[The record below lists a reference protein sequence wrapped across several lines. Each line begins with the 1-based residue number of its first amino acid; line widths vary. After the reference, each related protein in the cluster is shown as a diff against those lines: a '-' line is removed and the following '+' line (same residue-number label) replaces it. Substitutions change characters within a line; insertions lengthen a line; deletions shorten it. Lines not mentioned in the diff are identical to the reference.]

1 VANLK
6 YYMQPKFKQ
15 RCIQVHQYLYDKPN
29 VKSNAIILSILR
41 MVYAEIA
48 LGKIVNWMI
57 MRRSSKFKFIVSS
70 MPNIPREQKFIDGG
84 LGRMMDHVIVR
95 NEQVEW
101 SCTSSDDDQTG
112 CELEVRREK
121 EA

>member
-1 VANLK
+1 
-6 YYMQPKFKQ
+6 
-15 RCIQVHQYLYDKPN
+15 
-29 VKSNAIILSILR
+29 
-41 MVYAEIA
+41 
-48 LGKIVNWMI
+48 
-57 MRRSSKFKFIVSS
+57 
-70 MPNIPREQKFIDGG
+70 
-84 LGRMMDHVIVR
+84 MMDHVIVR

>member
-1 VANLK
+1 
-6 YYMQPKFKQ
+6 M
-15 RCIQVHQYLYDKPN
+15 PN

-84 LGRMMDHVIVR
+84 LGRMMDHAFITH
-95 NEQVEW
+95 EEVEW
-101 SCTSSDDDQTG
+101 LATLIDDDRMG
-112 CELEVRREK
+112 
-121 EA
+121 